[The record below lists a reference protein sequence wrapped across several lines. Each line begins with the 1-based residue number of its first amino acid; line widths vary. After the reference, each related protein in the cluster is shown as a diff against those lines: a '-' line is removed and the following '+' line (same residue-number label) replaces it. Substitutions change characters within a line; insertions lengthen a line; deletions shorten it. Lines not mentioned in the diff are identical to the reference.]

1 MALKVDPRAVDE
13 IVRWTVHD
21 PKAEGPDGD
30 VLAQI
35 VRRFPPGDDIDMAVN
50 QMLIALREMV
60 HIEATDAGL
69 TKQTLKPPQAY
80 QRLTAEIAPLSRRYP
95 PKRRTKKPPAPMPL
109 FDFNQQGD
117 DR

>member
-60 HIEATDAGL
+60 RIEATDASIA
-69 TKQTLKPPQAY
+69 KQMLDRPQAN
-80 QRLTAEIAPLSRRYP
+80 QRLTAEIAP
-95 PKRRTKKPPAPMPL
+95 
-109 FDFNQQGD
+109 
-117 DR
+117 